1 MRCGNSA
8 EPDLCLHC
16 LSLFHIKCTAA
27 VHLSMMTN
35 FWVSCGSP
43 TVLCATT
50 QDCGLHDCRNDKNKI
65 FTQGC
70 CKTYKAFV
78 RLMQELTLTHFAFK
92 CPKNAAR
99 IQCNEL
105 AFYCTAAP
113 RMPRTVR
120 QLMKFAP
127 LWHLPVARCSLATLK
142 AQLTTALG
150 LHVRQSCEHRTA
162 ALGLVK
168 INLRYA
174 ILSAISRTAW
184 CLR

>member
-16 LSLFHIKCTAA
+16 LILFHIKCTAA

-43 TVLCATT
+43 TVLWATT

-65 FTQGC
+65 FSEGC
-70 CKTYKAFV
+70 CKTCKALV
-78 RLMQELTLTHFAFK
+78 RLMQELTLTHFARK

-99 IQCNEL
+99 IQHNEL
-105 AFYCTAAP
+105 VFYCTAAP

-120 QLMKFAP
+120 KLMKFAP
-127 LWHLPVARCSLATLK
+127 LSHLPVALCSLATLK

-150 LHVRQSCEHRTA
+150 LHVRLSCEHHTA

-174 ILSAISRTAW
+174 ILSAISRTA
-184 CLR
+184 